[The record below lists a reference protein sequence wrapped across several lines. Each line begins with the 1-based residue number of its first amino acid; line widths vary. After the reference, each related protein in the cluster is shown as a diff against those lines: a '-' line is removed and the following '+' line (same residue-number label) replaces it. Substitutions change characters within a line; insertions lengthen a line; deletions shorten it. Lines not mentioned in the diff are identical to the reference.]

1 MSELHTIEIIVLIS
15 SALYFLGLS
24 AFLPGLMRGL
34 RRKQTSDSRLQTSD
48 FPRVTVLVCARNE
61 EKNIDSCLRSLSL
74 LEYPSEFLEIL
85 IVDDHSSDATPK
97 LLESWKQKLSN
108 LRTISTTLTSKSQL
122 PGKVNALIQGMDA
135 ASGEFVI
142 ISDADCAVSP
152 NWVREHLLWY
162 DDNTGMVSSIT
173 VLDSMKPFNIAQ
185 SLEMTELLGLS
196 MAAINY
202 NIPVSVIGNN
212 LSIRKA
218 AYDEV
223 GGYRNIPFSVT
234 EDVALFQ
241 TIWNTG
247 KWKVRFKANQD
258 LLVMSKPPGSFTTW
272 WKQKH
277 RWVIGGKDIK
287 LMGRIILLLGFIGA
301 FTIIS
306 APFVLPLKFALAA
319 IALKFFGDLLIIYPV
334 LRGLNQM
341 KLIWFLF
348 VYQLYLFF
356 FLLCV
361 PILYLQKDVKWKG
374 RVYHT

>member
-1 MSELHTIEIIVLIS
+1 MPELHTIEIIILIS
-15 SALYFLGLS
+15 SALYFLGLL
-24 AFLPGLMRGL
+24 AFLPGLKRGL
-34 RRKQTSDSRLQTSD
+34 RRKQTSDIGLRTSD
-48 FPRVTVLVCARNE
+48 FPKVTVLVCARNE
-61 EKNIDSCLRSLSL
+61 EENIDACLHSLSIIN
-74 LEYPSEFLEIL
+74 YPSELLEIL
-85 IVDDHSSDATPK
+85 IVDDHSSDATAK
-97 LLESWKQKLSN
+97 MLESWKEKIPN
-108 LRTISTTLTSKSQL
+108 LKTISTVASLEPQL
-122 PGKVNALIQGMDA
+122 QGKVNALIQGMDI
-135 ASGEFVI
+135 ASGEFVLI
-142 ISDADCAVSP
+142 TDADCTVSP
-152 NWVREHLLWY
+152 DWVREHLKWY
-162 DDNTGMVSSIT
+162 DNDTGMVSSIT

-212 LSIRKA
+212 LSIRKKT
-218 AYDEV
+218 YDEI

-241 TIWNTG
+241 TVWNSG
-247 KWKVRFKANQD
+247 KWKVRFKANND
-258 LLVMSKPPGSFTTW
+258 LLVKSKPPGNYTTW

-287 LMGRIILLLGFIGA
+287 LMGRLILLLGFIGA
-301 FTIIS
+301 FTIIT

-319 IALKFFGDLLIIYPV
+319 IAVKFAGDLLIIYPT
-334 LRGLNQM
+334 LRGLKQM

>member
-1 MSELHTIEIIVLIS
+1 MLEAWKEK
-15 SALYFLGLS
+15 
-24 AFLPGLMRGL
+24 LP
-34 RRKQTSDSRLQTSD
+34 
-48 FPRVTVLVCARNE
+48 
-61 EKNIDSCLRSLSL
+61 
-74 LEYPSEFLEIL
+74 
-85 IVDDHSSDATPK
+85 
-97 LLESWKQKLSN
+97 N
-108 LRTISTTLTSKSQL
+108 LKTISTVVSVEPQHL
-122 PGKVNALIQGMDA
+122 GKVNALIQGMDA
-135 ASGEFVI
+135 ARGEFVLI
-142 ISDADCAVSP
+142 TDADCSVCP
-152 NWVREHLLWY
+152 NWVREHLNWY

-212 LSIRKA
+212 LSIRKQT
-218 AYDEV
+218 YDEI
-223 GGYRNIPFSVT
+223 GGYRKIPFSVT

-241 TIWNTG
+241 TVWNSG
-247 KWKVRFKANQD
+247 KWKVRFKANDD
-258 LLVMSKPPGSFTTW
+258 LLVRSKPPGNYTTW

-287 LMGRIILLLGFIGA
+287 VMGKIILLLGFIGA
-301 FTIIS
+301 FTLIA

-319 IALKFFGDLLIIYPV
+319 IAVKFLGDLLIIYPV
-334 LRGLNQM
+334 LRSLKQM

-356 FLLCV
+356 FLFCV
-361 PILYLQKDVKWKG
+361 PILYIQKDVKWKG